1 MVGIA
6 GVSGN
11 GQEELLHLLS
21 GEARLTGAASRR
33 LQLGETAIGELD
45 PYARRQLGLAFV
57 PGERLG
63 RGAVGSL
70 SLALNAL
77 LTGPQVKLATHGFIR
92 FAAVKKFAR
101 SIIANYDVRCSGVEA
116 EARSLSG
123 GNLQKFIVGREIE
136 LGPKVL
142 IVAQPT
148 WGVDVGASAAIRQ
161 KLLDIAARDVAIL
174 VVSEELDELL
184 EITDRLHVMFR
195 GMLSPSIPTRGA
207 NVEAI
212 GLAMTGA
219 FEALAGRGERRL
231 AHA

>member
-1 MVGIA
+1 
-6 GVSGN
+6 
-11 GQEELLHLLS
+11 
-21 GEARLTGAASRR
+21 
-33 LQLGETAIGELD
+33 
-45 PYARRQLGLAFV
+45 
-57 PGERLG
+57 
-63 RGAVGSL
+63 
-70 SLALNAL
+70 
-77 LTGPQVKLATHGFIR
+77 
-92 FAAVKKFAR
+92 
-101 SIIANYDVRCSGVEA
+101 
-116 EARSLSG
+116 
-123 GNLQKFIVGREIE
+123 
-136 LGPKVL
+136 VL